1 MGKTPRYLAI
11 QPSKLVTVMSATDDF
26 THLPVFE
33 LNVEAT
39 YSLDVIAE
47 LSGVSPQMILQYTE
61 RGLIS
66 PVTDTDPQGFQFDEE
81 TLRTLRRI
89 EHLRSTCEMNMD
101 GLKLMLELMDEVEQ
115 LREDL
120 RSRR

>member
-1 MGKTPRYLAI
+1 
-11 QPSKLVTVMSATDDF
+11 MSPTDDS
-26 THLPVFE
+26 TDLPVFE
-33 LNVEAT
+33 LNEGVA

-47 LSGVSPQMILQYTE
+47 LSGVASQTILQYSE

-66 PVTDTDPQGFQFDEE
+66 PVAATGSHDFRFNEE
-81 TLRTLRRI
+81 TLRTLRLI
-89 EHLRSTCEMNMD
+89 EHLRTTCEMNMD

-120 RSRR
+120 RARR

>member
-1 MGKTPRYLAI
+1 
-11 QPSKLVTVMSATDDF
+11 MSATDDF

-47 LSGVSPQMILQYTE
+47 LSGVSAQTILQYSE

-66 PVTDTDPQGFQFDEE
+66 PVAETGSQGFQFDEE

-89 EHLRSTCEMNMD
+89 EQLSTSCEMNME

>member
-1 MGKTPRYLAI
+1 
-11 QPSKLVTVMSATDDF
+11 MSATDDF

-47 LSGVSPQMILQYTE
+47 LSGVTPQTILQYTE

-66 PVTDTDPQGFQFDEE
+66 PVADTGPRGFQFDEK

-89 EHLRSTCEMNMD
+89 ENLLTTCEMNMD
-101 GLKLMLELMDEVEQ
+101 GLKLMLDLMDEVEQ

-120 RSRR
+120 RARR

>member
-1 MGKTPRYLAI
+1 
-11 QPSKLVTVMSATDDF
+11 MSSTDD
-26 THLPVFE
+26 TSDSDLPVFE
-33 LNVEAT
+33 TDPEAA
-39 YSLDVIAE
+39 YSLEMIAE
-47 LSGVSPQMILQYTE
+47 LSGVASQTILQYRE

-66 PVTDTDPQGFQFDEE
+66 PVAGTSPEGIQFDQE

-89 EHLRSTCEMNMD
+89 EHLRTTCEMNMT
-101 GLKLMLELMDEVEQ
+101 GLKIILDLMDEVEQ